1 MVGRLVLLA
10 LVAGILAG
18 CTNPD
23 AAYREDA
30 AHTFKTNLVAETE
43 RVLAEAGGLL
53 TLSNALELAH
63 ARSLKLAQQD
73 YEAKLARINRAT
85 AFSAFLPTVGLSGM
99 GLAGGGKVD
108 DLPYLGDLENSH
120 LRVRSASLVVAQ
132 PVFTP
137 VAWVM
142 FAESQYGVRIKDIVR
157 ERAGQLLDVQVAAL
171 FYQTAVA
178 ARRVETAERQLESAR
193 ALTNRVTRLASEG
206 YATPAD
212 VARAKARC
220 VLAGTSLDAACNDA
234 AAAREEL
241 AGLLHLW
248 PLATFKVSGESLLAL
263 PPLPEKRVE
272 EWVWDGLVSRKDLA
286 AGDQTLELRKAQVIE
301 ALAGFLPNAVLGGGG
316 LSGSIEDVSIRGW
329 AGSLIG
335 TWAIFEGF
343 RTVQQ
348 YRAARATRETE
359 FNLQEERMTAVVVAV
374 ADSWRQRR
382 LVRQKATAARAWA
395 EAARLDYEAAAR
407 RHEDGQETL
416 STVLDKL
423 AVSEDADTKLAESAY
438 GEAMSDILLRQAVGI
453 DVIKNAETDEEER
466 EREIE

>member
-1 MVGRLVLLA
+1 MYGRLAIYALA
-10 LVAGILAG
+10 AGALAG
-18 CTNPD
+18 CTNPG

-30 AHTFKTNLVAETE
+30 SHAFRTNLVAETE
-43 RVLAEAGGLL
+43 RVLAEAGGVL

-63 ARSLKLAQQD
+63 ARSLRLARQD
-73 YEAKLARINRAT
+73 LEAKLAHVNRAT

-99 GLAGGGKVD
+99 DMLANGGVY
-108 DLPYLGDLENSH
+108 DLPYLGSLEDSR
-120 LRVRSASLVVAQ
+120 LRVKSGSLVVAQ

-171 FYQTAVA
+171 FHQTAVA
-178 ARRVETAERQLESAR
+178 ERRVETAGRQLESAR
-193 ALTNRVTRLASEG
+193 ALTNRVTRLVSEG

-212 VARAKARC
+212 AARANARC
-220 VLAGTSLDAACNDA
+220 VLAETSLASARDDA

-263 PPLPEKRVE
+263 PALPEKSVE
-272 EWVWDGLVSRKDLA
+272 EWAWEGLVSRKDLA
-286 AGDQTLELRKAQVIE
+286 AGDQTVELRKAQVVE
-301 ALAGFLPNAVLGGGG
+301 ALAGFLPNVVLGGGG
-316 LSGSIEDVSIRGW
+316 TAGSIENVAIRGW
-329 AGSLIG
+329 AGSLMG
-335 TWAIFEGF
+335 TWAAFEGF

-348 YRAARATRETE
+348 YRAARAARETE
-359 FNLQEERMTAVVVAV
+359 FKLQEERMTAVVTAV

-382 LVRQKATAARAWA
+382 LVRQKAAAARAWA

-407 RHEDGQETL
+407 RHEDGNETL
-416 STVLDKL
+416 SSVLDKL
-423 AVSEDADTKLAESAY
+423 AVSEEAETKLAESAY
-438 GEAMSDILLRQAVGI
+438 GEAMADVLLRQAVGI
-453 DVIKNAETDEEER
+453 DVIEKAN
-466 EREIE
+466 

>member
-1 MVGRLVLLA
+1 MNGRLTTFALA
-10 LVAGILAG
+10 AGVLAG

-30 AHTFKTNLVAETE
+30 AQAFRTNLVAETE
-43 RVLAEAGGLL
+43 RVLAEAGGML
-53 TLSNALELAH
+53 TISNALEITH
-63 ARSLKLAQQD
+63 TRSLKLAQQD
-73 YEAKLARINRAT
+73 LETKLARINRAT
-85 AFSAFLPTVGLSGM
+85 VFSAFLPTVALSANGL
-99 GLAGGGKVD
+99 LADGGVYD
-108 DLPYLGDLENSH
+108 VPNLGDFESNR
-120 LRVRSASLVVAQ
+120 LRAKSASLVVAQ
-132 PVFTP
+132 PVLTP

-157 ERAGQLLDVQVAAL
+157 ERAEQLLDVQVAAL

-178 ARRVETAERQLESAR
+178 ERRVETAARQLESAR
-193 ALTNRVTRLASEG
+193 ALTNRVTRLADEG
-206 YATPAD
+206 YATSAD
-212 VARAKARC
+212 AARAKARC
-220 VLAGTSLDAACNDA
+220 VLAETSLDAARDDV

-241 AGLLHLW
+241 AGLLRLW
-248 PLATFKVSGESLLAL
+248 PLAKFKVSGESLLAL

-272 EWVWDGLVSRKDLA
+272 EWVWDGLLARKDLA

-301 ALAGFLPNAVLGGGG
+301 ALAGFLPNIVLGGGG
-316 LSGSIEDVSIRGW
+316 LSGSIEDVAIRGW
-329 AGSLIG
+329 AGSLMG

-359 FNLQEERMTAVVVAV
+359 FKLQEERMTAVVIAV

-407 RHEDGQETL
+407 RYEDGNETL
-416 STVLDKL
+416 SSVLDKL
-423 AVSEDADTKLAESAY
+423 ATSEDAETKLAESAY

-453 DVIKNAETDEEER
+453 DVIEKEKK
-466 EREIE
+466 

>member
-1 MVGRLVLLA
+1 MIGRLSLLA
-10 LVAGILAG
+10 LVAGVLAG

-30 AHTFKTNLVAETE
+30 AHTFRTNLVAETE
-43 RVLAEAGGLL
+43 RVLAEAGGAL

-63 ARSLKLAQQD
+63 SRSLRLAQQD
-73 YEAKLARINRAT
+73 LEAKLARINRAT
-85 AFSAFLPTVGLSGM
+85 AFSAFLPTVGLSAN
-99 GLAGGGKVD
+99 GLLADGGAYDV
-108 DLPYLGDLENSH
+108 PNLGDLANNK
-120 LRVRSASLVVAQ
+120 LRVKSASLMVAQ

-157 ERAGQLLDVQVAAL
+157 ERAEQLLDVQVAAL
-171 FYQTAVA
+171 FYQMAVA
-178 ARRVETAERQLESAR
+178 ERRVETATRQLESAR

-206 YATPAD
+206 YALQAD
-212 VARAKARC
+212 AARAKARC
-220 VLAGTSLDAACNDA
+220 VLAETSLDAARDDV

-241 AGLLHLW
+241 AGLLRLW
-248 PLATFKVSGESLLAL
+248 PLAKFNVSGESLLAL
-263 PPLPEKRVE
+263 SPLPEKQVE
-272 EWVWDGLVSRKDLA
+272 EWVWDGLLARKDLA

-301 ALAGFLPNAVLGGGG
+301 ALAGFLPNVVLGGGG
-316 LSGSIEDVSIRGW
+316 LSGSIEDVTIRGW
-329 AGSLIG
+329 AGSLVG
-335 TWAIFEGF
+335 TWAVFEGF

-359 FNLQEERMTAVVVAV
+359 FKLQEDRMTAVVIAV

-382 LVRQKATAARAWA
+382 LVRQKAVAARAWA

-407 RHEDGQETL
+407 RYEDGNETL
-416 STVLDKL
+416 SSVLDKL

-453 DVIKNAETDEEER
+453 DVINKEKK
-466 EREIE
+466 

>member
-1 MVGRLVLLA
+1 MIGRLSLLA
-10 LVAGILAG
+10 LGAVALSG

-30 AHTFKTNLVAETE
+30 AHAFRTNLVAETG
-43 RVLAEAGGLL
+43 RALAEAGGVL
-53 TLSNALELAH
+53 TISNALELAH

-73 YEAKLARINRAT
+73 LEAKLARINRAT
-85 AFSAFLPTVGLSGM
+85 AFSAFLPTVGLSAN
-99 GLAGGGKVD
+99 GLLADGGVHD
-108 DLPYLGDLENSH
+108 VPNLGDFENSK
-120 LRVRSASLVVAQ
+120 LRVKSASLMVAQ

-157 ERAGQLLDVQVAAL
+157 ERAEQLLDVQVAAL

-178 ARRVETAERQLESAR
+178 ERRVETAARQLESAR

-206 YATPAD
+206 YATQAD
-212 VARAKARC
+212 AARAMARC
-220 VLAGTSLDAACNDA
+220 VLAETSLDAAREDA

-241 AGLLHLW
+241 AGTLRLW
-248 PLATFKVSGESLLAL
+248 PLAKFKVSGESLLSL
-263 PPLPEKRVE
+263 PQLPEKPVE
-272 EWVWDGLVSRKDLA
+272 EWAWEGLLARKDLA

-301 ALAGFLPNAVLGGGG
+301 ALAGFLPNVVLGGGG
-316 LSGSIEDVSIRGW
+316 LSGSIDNVAVRGW
-329 AGSLIG
+329 AGSLMG

-348 YRAARATRETE
+348 YRAARAMRETE
-359 FNLQEERMTAVVVAV
+359 FKLQEERMTAVVIAV

-382 LVRQKATAARAWA
+382 LVRQKVAAARAWA
-395 EAARLDYEAAAR
+395 EAARLDYEAASR
-407 RHEDGQETL
+407 RYEDGNETL
-416 STVLDKL
+416 SSVLDKL
-423 AVSEDADTKLAESAY
+423 ATSEDAETKLAESAY

-453 DVIKNAETDEEER
+453 DVIEKEKK
-466 EREIE
+466 

>member
-1 MVGRLVLLA
+1 MYGRLLLFA
-10 LVAGILAG
+10 LIAGLLAG
-18 CTNPD
+18 CKNPD
-23 AAYREDA
+23 AAYRKEA
-30 AHTFKTNLVAETE
+30 AHTFRTNLVAETE
-43 RVLAEAGGLL
+43 RVLAEAGGVL
-53 TLSNALELAH
+53 TLSNALALAH
-63 ARSLKLAQQD
+63 TRSLKLAQQD
-73 YEAKLARINRAT
+73 LEAKLARVNRAS

-99 GLAGGGKVD
+99 GLMARGHVD
-108 DLPYLGDLENSH
+108 DLPYLGNLK
-120 LRVRSASLVVAQ
+120 ASRLHAREGSLLVAQ

-178 ARRVETAERQLESAR
+178 ERRVETAGRQLESAR
-193 ALTNRVTRLASEG
+193 ALTNRVTRLVAEG
-206 YATPAD
+206 YATPTDA
-212 VARAKARC
+212 ARANARC
-220 VLAGTSLDAACNDA
+220 VLAETSLASARDEA

-248 PLATFKVSGESLLAL
+248 PLATFRVSGESLLAL

-272 EWVWDGLVSRKDLA
+272 EWVWEGLVSRKDLA

-301 ALAGFLPNAVLGGGG
+301 ALAGFLPNVVLGGGG
-316 LSGSIEDVSIRGW
+316 ASGAIEDVAMRGW

-335 TWAIFEGF
+335 TWALFEGF

-359 FNLQEERMTAVVVAV
+359 FKLQEERMTAVVIAV

-407 RHEDGQETL
+407 RHEDGNETL
-416 STVLDKL
+416 SSVLDKL
-423 AVSEDADTKLAESAY
+423 AVSEDAETKLAESAY
-438 GEAMSDILLRQAVGI
+438 GEAMADILLRQAVGI
-453 DVIKNAETDEEER
+453 DVIEKEKE
-466 EREIE
+466 

>member
-1 MVGRLVLLA
+1 MVGRLVLFA
-10 LVAGILAG
+10 LTAGILAG
-18 CTNPD
+18 CTNPG
-23 AAYREDA
+23 AAYREETS
-30 AHTFKTNLVAETE
+30 HTFRTNLVAETE
-43 RVLAEAGGLL
+43 RVLAEAGGVL

-85 AFSAFLPTVGLSGM
+85 AFSAFLPTVGFSGI
-99 GLAGGGKVD
+99 GLTAGGKVD
-108 DLPYLGDLENSH
+108 DLPYLGDLEDSH

-142 FAESQYGVRIKDIVR
+142 FAESRYGVRIKDIVR
-157 ERAGQLLDVQVAAL
+157 ERAVQLLDVQVAAL

-178 ARRVETAERQLESAR
+178 ERRVETAERQLESAR

-212 VARAKARC
+212 TARAKARC
-220 VLAGTSLDAACNDA
+220 VLAETSLDAARNDA

-316 LSGSIEDVSIRGW
+316 LSGSIEDVSLRGW

-348 YRAARATRETE
+348 YRAARAARETE
-359 FNLQEERMTAVVVAV
+359 FKLQEERMAAVVIAV

-416 STVLDKL
+416 SSVLDKL
-423 AVSEDADTKLAESAY
+423 AVSEDAETKLAEFAY

-466 EREIE
+466 EMEIE

>member
-1 MVGRLVLLA
+1 MVGRLVLFA
-10 LVAGILAG
+10 LTAGILAG
-18 CTNPD
+18 CTNPG
-23 AAYREDA
+23 AAYREETS
-30 AHTFKTNLVAETE
+30 HTFRTNLVAETE
-43 RVLAEAGGLL
+43 RVLAEAGGVL

-108 DLPYLGDLENSH
+108 DLPYLGNLENSH

-157 ERAGQLLDVQVAAL
+157 ERAEQLLDVQVAAL

-220 VLAGTSLDAACNDA
+220 VLAGTSLDAARDDA

-316 LSGSIEDVSIRGW
+316 LSGSIEDVAIRGW

-335 TWAIFEGF
+335 TWAVFEGF

-348 YRAARATRETE
+348 YRAARAACETE
-359 FNLQEERMTAVVVAV
+359 FKLQEERMTAVVVAV

-423 AVSEDADTKLAESAY
+423 AVSEDAETKLAESAY
-438 GEAMSDILLRQAVGI
+438 GEAMSDILMRQAVGI
-453 DVIKNAETDEEER
+453 DVIER
-466 EREIE
+466 KKE

>member
-1 MVGRLVLLA
+1 MYGRLLLLA
-10 LVAGILAG
+10 LVAGLFAG
-18 CTNPD
+18 CKNPD
-23 AAYREDA
+23 AAYREESSHA
-30 AHTFKTNLVAETE
+30 FRTNLVSETA
-43 RVLAEAGGLL
+43 RVLAEAGGVL

-63 ARSLKLAQQD
+63 TRSLKLAQQD
-73 YEAKLARINRAT
+73 LEAKLARINRAT

-99 GLAGGGKVD
+99 GLLANGGVY
-108 DLPYLGDLENSH
+108 DLPYLGNLEDSR
-120 LRVRSASLVVAQ
+120 LRIKSGSLVVAQ

-178 ARRVETAERQLESAR
+178 ERRIETAGRQLESSR
-193 ALTNRVTRLASEG
+193 ALTNRVTRLVSEG

-212 VARAKARC
+212 AARANARC
-220 VLAGTSLDAACNDA
+220 VMAETALASARDEA

-248 PLATFKVSGESLLAL
+248 PLAPFKVSGESLLAL
-263 PPLPEKRVE
+263 PPLPEKRME

-301 ALAGFLPNAVLGGGG
+301 ALAGFLPNVVLGGGG
-316 LSGSIEDVSIRGW
+316 LSSSIEDVAIRGW

-348 YRAARATRETE
+348 YRAARAVRETE
-359 FNLQEERMTAVVVAV
+359 FKLQEERMTAVVIAV

-382 LVRQKATAARAWA
+382 LVRQKAVAARAWA
-395 EAARLDYEAAAR
+395 EAARLDHEAAAR
-407 RHEDGQETL
+407 RYEDGNETL
-416 STVLDKL
+416 SSVLDKL
-423 AVSEDADTKLAESAY
+423 AVSEDAETKLAESAY
-438 GEAMSDILLRQAVGI
+438 GEAMADILLRQAVGI
-453 DVIKNAETDEEER
+453 DVIEKEKE
-466 EREIE
+466 

>member
-1 MVGRLVLLA
+1 MIVWLLLLA
-10 LVAGILAG
+10 LGAMALSG

-30 AHTFKTNLVAETE
+30 AHTFRTNLVAETE
-43 RVLAEAGGLL
+43 RALAEAGGVL

-63 ARSLKLAQQD
+63 VRSLKLAQQD
-73 YEAKLARINRAT
+73 LEAKLARINRAT
-85 AFSAFLPTVGLSGM
+85 VFSAFLPTVGLSAKGF
-99 GLAGGGKVD
+99 AVDGGIHDV
-108 DLPYLGDLENSH
+108 PNFGDFESNRLQA
-120 LRVRSASLVVAQ
+120 RSASLMVAQ

-157 ERAGQLLDVQVAAL
+157 ERAEQLLDVQVAAL
-171 FYQTAVA
+171 FYQMAVA
-178 ARRVETAERQLESAR
+178 ERRVETATRQLESAR

-206 YATPAD
+206 YATQAD
-212 VARAKARC
+212 AARAKARC
-220 VLAGTSLDAACNDA
+220 VLAETSLDAAHDEV

-248 PLATFKVSGESLLAL
+248 PLAKFKVSGESLLAL
-263 PPLPEKRVE
+263 PQLPEKRVE
-272 EWVWDGLVSRKDLA
+272 EWVWDGLLARKDLA

-301 ALAGFLPNAVLGGGG
+301 ALAGFLPNVVLGGGG
-316 LSGSIEDVSIRGW
+316 LSGSIEDVTIRGW
-329 AGSLIG
+329 AGSLMG
-335 TWAIFEGF
+335 TWAVFEGF

-348 YRAARATRETE
+348 YRAARATREAE
-359 FNLQEERMTAVVVAV
+359 FKLQEERMTAVVIAV

-382 LVRQKATAARAWA
+382 LVRQKAEAARAWA

-416 STVLDKL
+416 SSVLDKL
-423 AVSEDADTKLAESAY
+423 AVSEEAETKLAESAY

-453 DVIKNAETDEEER
+453 DVSP
-466 EREIE
+466 

>member
-10 LVAGILAG
+10 LVAGVLAG

-108 DLPYLGDLENSH
+108 DLPYLGNLENSH

-157 ERAGQLLDVQVAAL
+157 ERAEQLLDVQVAAL

-220 VLAGTSLDAACNDA
+220 VLAGTSLDAARDDA

-316 LSGSIEDVSIRGW
+316 LSGSIEDVAIRGW

-335 TWAIFEGF
+335 TWAVFEGF

-348 YRAARATRETE
+348 YRAARAACETE
-359 FNLQEERMTAVVVAV
+359 FKLQEERMTAVVVAV

-423 AVSEDADTKLAESAY
+423 AVSEDAETKLAESAY
-438 GEAMSDILLRQAVGI
+438 GEAMSDILMRQAVGI
-453 DVIKNAETDEEER
+453 DVIER
-466 EREIE
+466 KKE

>member
-1 MVGRLVLLA
+1 MYGRLLLFALAAGVLS
-10 LVAGILAG
+10 G
-18 CTNPD
+18 CKNPD

-30 AHTFKTNLVAETE
+30 AHAFKTNLVAETE
-43 RVLAEAGGLL
+43 RVLAKAGGVL

-73 YEAKLARINRAT
+73 LEAKLARINRAS
-85 AFSAFLPTVGLSGM
+85 AFSAFLPTVGLSGIGM
-99 GLAGGGKVD
+99 LADGGIYDV
-108 DLPYLGDLENSH
+108 PQFGDLKNNR
-120 LRVRSASLVVAQ
+120 LNAKAGSLIVAQ

-178 ARRVETAERQLESAR
+178 ERRVETAGRQLESAR
-193 ALTNRVTRLASEG
+193 ALTNRVTRLVSEG

-212 VARAKARC
+212 AARAKARC
-220 VLAGTSLDAACNDA
+220 VLAETSLASARDDATS
-234 AAAREEL
+234 AREEL

-248 PLATFKVSGESLLAL
+248 PLATFRVSGESLLAL

-272 EWVWDGLVSRKDLA
+272 EWVWEGLVSRKDLA

-301 ALAGFLPNAVLGGGG
+301 ALAGFLPNVVLGGGG
-316 LSGSIEDVSIRGW
+316 AAGSLEDVAIRGW
-329 AGSLIG
+329 AGSLIV

-359 FNLQEERMTAVVVAV
+359 VKLQEERMTAVVIAV

-382 LVRQKATAARAWA
+382 LVRQKAEAARAWA
-395 EAARLDYEAAAR
+395 EAARLDHEAAAR
-407 RHEDGQETL
+407 RHEDGNETL
-416 STVLDKL
+416 SSVLDKL
-423 AVSEDADTKLAESAY
+423 AVSEDAETKLAESAY
-438 GEAMSDILLRQAVGI
+438 GEAMADILLRQAVGI
-453 DVIKNAETDEEER
+453 DVIER
-466 EREIE
+466 KKEKE

>member
-1 MVGRLVLLA
+1 MYGRLLLFA
-10 LVAGILAG
+10 LVVGLLAG
-18 CTNPD
+18 CKNPD
-23 AAYREDA
+23 AAYRESA
-30 AHTFKTNLVAETE
+30 AHAFETNLVAETA
-43 RVLAEAGGLL
+43 RVLAETGGVL
-53 TLSNALELAH
+53 TFSNALELAH

-73 YEAKLARINRAT
+73 FEAKLARINRAT

-99 GLAGGGKVD
+99 GLMARGHVD
-108 DLPYLGDLENSH
+108 DLPYLGDLKDNR
-120 LRVRSASLVVAQ
+120 LRARAGSLVVAQ

-157 ERAGQLLDVQVAAL
+157 ERAVQLLDVQVAAL

-178 ARRVETAERQLESAR
+178 ERRVETAGRQLESAL
-193 ALTNRVTRLASEG
+193 ALTNRVTRLLSEG

-212 VARAKARC
+212 AARANARC
-220 VLAGTSLDAACNDA
+220 VLAETSLASARDDA

-248 PLATFKVSGESLLAL
+248 PLATFRVSGESLLAL

-272 EWVWDGLVSRKDLA
+272 EWVWEGLVSRKDLA

-301 ALAGFLPNAVLGGGG
+301 ALAGFLPNVVLGGGG
-316 LSGSIEDVSIRGW
+316 ASGSIEDVAIRGW

-348 YRAARATRETE
+348 YRAARAARETE
-359 FNLQEERMTAVVVAV
+359 FKLQEERMTAVVIAV

-382 LVRQKATAARAWA
+382 LVRQKAVAARAWA
-395 EAARLDYEAAAR
+395 EAARLDHEAAVR
-407 RHEDGQETL
+407 RHEDGNETL
-416 STVLDKL
+416 SSVLDKL
-423 AVSEDADTKLAESAY
+423 AVSEEAETKLAESAY
-438 GEAMSDILLRQAVGI
+438 GEAMADILLRQAVGI
-453 DVIKNAETDEEER
+453 DVIER
-466 EREIE
+466 EKKEE

>member
-1 MVGRLVLLA
+1 MNGRLLLLA
-10 LVAGILAG
+10 LVGGALSG

-23 AAYREDA
+23 TAYREEA
-30 AHTFKTNLVAETE
+30 AQTFRTNLVAETE
-43 RVLAEAGGLL
+43 RVLAEAGGVL

-63 ARSLKLAQQD
+63 VRSLRLAQQD
-73 YEAKLARINRAT
+73 LEAKLARINRAT

-99 GLAGGGKVD
+99 GLLADGGVY
-108 DLPYLGDLENSH
+108 DLPYLGNLEDSH
-120 LRVRSASLVVAQ
+120 LRVKSGSLVVAQ

-137 VAWVM
+137 AAWVM

-157 ERAGQLLDVQVAAL
+157 ERAGQLLDVQVVAL

-178 ARRVETAERQLESAR
+178 ERRVETAGRQLESAR
-193 ALTNRVTRLASEG
+193 ALTNRVTRLVSEG

-212 VARAKARC
+212 AARAKARC
-220 VLAGTSLDAACNDA
+220 VLAETSLAEARDDVV
-234 AAAREEL
+234 AAREEL
-241 AGLLHLW
+241 AGLLRLW
-248 PLATFKVSGESLLAL
+248 PLASFTVSGESLLAL

-301 ALAGFLPNAVLGGGG
+301 ALAGFLPNVVLGGGG
-316 LSGSIEDVSIRGW
+316 LSGSIEDVAIRGW
-329 AGSLIG
+329 AGSLVG

-348 YRAARATRETE
+348 YRAAKATRETE
-359 FNLQEERMTAVVVAV
+359 FKLQEERMTAVVIAV

-382 LVRQKATAARAWA
+382 LVRQKAVAARAWA

-416 STVLDKL
+416 SSVLDKL
-423 AVSEDADTKLAESAY
+423 AVSEDAETKLAESAY

-453 DVIKNAETDEEER
+453 EVIEKENK
-466 EREIE
+466 

>member
-1 MVGRLVLLA
+1 MVGRLVLFA
-10 LVAGILAG
+10 LTAGTLAG
-18 CTNPD
+18 CTNPG
-23 AAYREDA
+23 AAYREETS
-30 AHTFKTNLVAETE
+30 HTFRTNLVAETE
-43 RVLAEAGGLL
+43 RVLAEAGGVL

-157 ERAGQLLDVQVAAL
+157 ERAEQLLDVQVAAL

-220 VLAGTSLDAACNDA
+220 VLAGTSLDAARDDA

-316 LSGSIEDVSIRGW
+316 LSGSIEDVAIRGW

-335 TWAIFEGF
+335 TWAVFEGF

-348 YRAARATRETE
+348 YRAARAACETE
-359 FNLQEERMTAVVVAV
+359 FKLQEERMTAVVVAV
-374 ADSWRQRR
+374 ARGGGQ
-382 LVRQKATAARAWA
+382 L
-395 EAARLDYEAAAR
+395 AAAAPRAPEGDCCPRVGRGRASRLRGGGAAPRGRTGDAFVRIGQVGGQRGRGDEACGVRLR
-407 RHEDGQETL
+407 RG
-416 STVLDKL
+416 
-423 AVSEDADTKLAESAY
+423 
-438 GEAMSDILLRQAVGI
+438 
-453 DVIKNAETDEEER
+453 DVRHPPAPSCWN
-466 EREIE
+466 

>member
-1 MVGRLVLLA
+1 M
-10 LVAGILAG
+10 
-18 CTNPD
+18 
-23 AAYREDA
+23 
-30 AHTFKTNLVAETE
+30 
-43 RVLAEAGGLL
+43 
-53 TLSNALELAH
+53 
-63 ARSLKLAQQD
+63 
-73 YEAKLARINRAT
+73 
-85 AFSAFLPTVGLSGM
+85 
-99 GLAGGGKVD
+99 
-108 DLPYLGDLENSH
+108 
-120 LRVRSASLVVAQ
+120 
-132 PVFTP
+132 
-137 VAWVM
+137 
-142 FAESQYGVRIKDIVR
+142 
-157 ERAGQLLDVQVAAL
+157 
-171 FYQTAVA
+171 
-178 ARRVETAERQLESAR
+178 
-193 ALTNRVTRLASEG
+193 TRLASEG
-206 YATPAD
+206 YATSAD

-220 VLAGTSLDAACNDA
+220 VLAGTSLDAARDDA

-272 EWVWDGLVSRKDLA
+272 ELVWDGLVSRKDLA

-301 ALAGFLPNAVLGGGG
+301 ALAGFLPNVVLGGGG
-316 LSGSIEDVSIRGW
+316 LSGSIEDVAIRGW

-348 YRAARATRETE
+348 YRAAKATRETE
-359 FNLQEERMTAVVVAV
+359 FKLQEERMTAVVVAV

-416 STVLDKL
+416 SSVLDKL

-453 DVIKNAETDEEER
+453 DVIER
-466 EREIE
+466 KKE

>member
-1 MVGRLVLLA
+1 MYGRLLLFA
-10 LVAGILAG
+10 LVAGLLAG
-18 CTNPD
+18 CKNPD
-23 AAYREDA
+23 AAYRKEA
-30 AHTFKTNLVAETE
+30 AHTFRTNLVTETK
-43 RVLAEAGGLL
+43 RVLAEAGGVL

-73 YEAKLARINRAT
+73 LEAKLARINRAS

-99 GLAGGGKVD
+99 GLMAGGHAD
-108 DLPYLGDLENSH
+108 DLPYLGDLKDNRLH
-120 LRVRSASLVVAQ
+120 ARAGSLVVAQ

-178 ARRVETAERQLESAR
+178 ERRVETAGRQLESAR
-193 ALTNRVTRLASEG
+193 ALTNRVTRLVSEG

-212 VARAKARC
+212 AARAKARC
-220 VLAGTSLDAACNDA
+220 VLAETSLASARDDAT
-234 AAAREEL
+234 AAREEL

-248 PLATFKVSGESLLAL
+248 PLATFRVSGESLLAL
-263 PPLPEKRVE
+263 PSLPEKRVE
-272 EWVWDGLVSRKDLA
+272 EWVWEGLVSRKDLA

-301 ALAGFLPNAVLGGGG
+301 ALAGFLPNVVLGGGG
-316 LSGSIEDVSIRGW
+316 AAGSLEDVAIRGW

-359 FNLQEERMTAVVVAV
+359 FKLQEERMTAVVIAV

-382 LVRQKATAARAWA
+382 LVRQKAEAARAWA
-395 EAARLDYEAAAR
+395 EAARLDHEAAAR
-407 RHEDGQETL
+407 RHEDGNETL
-416 STVLDKL
+416 SSVLDKL
-423 AVSEDADTKLAESAY
+423 AVSEDAETKLAESAY
-438 GEAMSDILLRQAVGI
+438 GEAMADILLRQAVGI
-453 DVIKNAETDEEER
+453 DVIER
-466 EREIE
+466 KKEKE

>member
-1 MVGRLVLLA
+1 MYRRLLLVA
-10 LVAGILAG
+10 LVAAILAG
-18 CTNPD
+18 CKNPD
-23 AAYREDA
+23 AAYREEA
-30 AHTFKTNLVAETE
+30 AHAFKTNLVAETE
-43 RVLAEAGGLL
+43 RVLAEAGGVL
-53 TLSNALELAH
+53 TLSNALQLAH
-63 ARSLKLAQQD
+63 VRSLKLAQQD
-73 YEAKLARINRAT
+73 FEAKLARINRAT

-99 GLAGGGKVD
+99 GLTGGGHVD
-108 DLPYLGDLENSH
+108 DLPYLGDLKDNR
-120 LRVRSASLVVAQ
+120 LRARAGSLVVAQ

-157 ERAGQLLDVQVAAL
+157 ERAGQLLDVQVAAT

-178 ARRVETAERQLESAR
+178 ERRVETAERQLESAR
-193 ALTNRVTRLASEG
+193 ALTNRVTRLAAEG

-212 VARAKARC
+212 AARAAARC
-220 VLAGTSLDAACNDA
+220 VLAETSLASARDDA

-241 AGLLHLW
+241 AGLLRLW

-272 EWVWDGLVSRKDLA
+272 EWVWEGLLARKDLA

-301 ALAGFLPNAVLGGGG
+301 ALAGFLPNVVLGGGG
-316 LSGSIEDVSIRGW
+316 LSGSIEDVALRGW

-335 TWAIFEGF
+335 TWAVFEGF

-348 YRAARATRETE
+348 YRAARVTRETE
-359 FNLQEERMTAVVVAV
+359 FKLQEERMTAVVIAV

-395 EAARLDYEAAAR
+395 EAARLDYAAAAR
-407 RHEDGQETL
+407 RHEDGNETL
-416 STVLDKL
+416 SSVLDKL
-423 AVSEDADTKLAESAY
+423 AVSEDAETKLAEAAY
-438 GEAMSDILLRQAVGI
+438 GEAMADVLLRQAVGI
-453 DVIKNAETDEEER
+453 DVIESEKEKK
-466 EREIE
+466 